1 MAILG
6 AHMSIAGGHFKAIG
20 AAEQAGCDCVQI
32 FTKNNN
38 RWKAKDI
45 TEAEAVKFR
54 DTLEDSSIQCP
65 LSHASYLINL
75 GTPDETLWQKS
86 VDAFVIELQR
96 AEQLGIPY
104 VVLHPGAYTTSSEE
118 EGIAQI
124 IRGLDEVHR
133 LTPGINA
140 KCLLENT
147 AGQGSVLGWKFEQL
161 AQMIDSVNEPSR
173 LGVCFDTCHAFAA
186 GYELSEKNAYE
197 ETIQSFDSTVGLGQI
212 KAFHLND
219 SKKGLGSRVD
229 RHESIGQGELGED
242 AFANLLNDSR
252 FANVPMYLETPKGE
266 DESGRDLDVVNL
278 ELLRKLCK

>member
-1 MAILG
+1 
-6 AHMSIAGGHFKAIG
+6 MSIAGGYYKAIG
-20 AAEQAGCDCVQI
+20 AAEVAGCDCVQI

-38 RWKAKDI
+38 RWKAKEISDADA
-45 TEAEAVKFR
+45 TKFQE
-54 DTLEDSSIQCP
+54 TLAASSIQYP

-75 GTPDETLWQKS
+75 GTPDPELWQKS
-86 VDAFVIELQR
+86 IDAFVIELLR

-104 VVLHPGAYTTSSEE
+104 VVLHPGAFTVSSEE
-118 EGIAQI
+118 AGIAQI
-124 IRGLDEVHR
+124 VKGLDEVHAQ
-133 LTPGINA
+133 TAGITA

-161 AQMIDSVNEPSR
+161 AEMFEGVKDPDQ

-186 GYELSEKNAYE
+186 GYPLSEKKDYE
-197 ETIQSFDSTVGLGQI
+197 ASIQSFEDTVGTQQI

-229 RHESIGQGELGED
+229 RHENIGQGELGEN
-242 AFANLLNDSR
+242 AFANLLCDDR
-252 FANVPMYLETPKGE
+252 FAEVPMYLETPKGE
-266 DESGRDLDVVNL
+266 DDSGRDLDVVNL